1 MDSQK
6 VLVVVSHG
14 SKCQESKQEFKN
26 FIQKLNE
33 INSENKKRKEFES
46 LSGMTDQVGKSDSR
60 GSYVLIRGA
69 CLEFA
74 SPQLETVIEDLVKK
88 GYEQFNIFPLFIF
101 AGYHVLEDI
110 PQRLEKLKAEFEQ
123 LQYNVLPHPA
133 AADDFAPYILNNV
146 LNNKAKINPLNYF
159 DRI

>member
-1 MDSQK
+1 MDSKK

-14 SKCQESKQEFKN
+14 SKHQESNQEFKD
-26 FIQKLNE
+26 FIQELNE
-33 INSENKKRKEFES
+33 INSENKKRKEPEL
-46 LSGMTDQVGKSDSR
+46 LSGMMDQVGKSDLS

-88 GYEQFNIFPLFIF
+88 GYEQLDILPLFIF
-101 AGYHVLEDI
+101 AGYHVREDI
-110 PQRLEKLKAEFEQ
+110 PQRLEKLKAEFKQ

-133 AADDFAPYILNNV
+133 AADDFAPYILKLV
-146 LNNKAKINPLNYF
+146 LHL
-159 DRI
+159 